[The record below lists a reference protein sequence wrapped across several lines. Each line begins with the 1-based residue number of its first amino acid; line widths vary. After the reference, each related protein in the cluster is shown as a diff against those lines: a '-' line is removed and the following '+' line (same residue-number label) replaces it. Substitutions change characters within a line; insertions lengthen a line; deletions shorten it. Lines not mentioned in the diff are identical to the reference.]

1 MNPIFL
7 FFKMVDDNLKDY
19 VDNNIFTASARDVL
33 EMCERDLSDYDP
45 ILIRTCCVN
54 PKPNTE
60 EEKKLPIAMILREHG
75 LESLA
80 KKALSNNCEFVT
92 DLVVTQAASDDDY
105 GSYDVM
111 QFIGTGLIEKNS

>member
-45 ILIRTCCVN
+45 ILIRTSCSN

-60 EEKKLPIAMILREHG
+60 EDKKLPIAMILREHG

-92 DLVVTQAASDDDY
+92 DLVVTYVATDY
-105 GSYDVM
+105 PYEVM
-111 QFIGTGLIEKNS
+111 QFIGTGLIEKE